1 MIKSYNARFS
11 YGIMNRIS
19 SVAIALMLT
28 MTTMG
33 TGSLENPDFERTNNN
48 SNDLNSGENDTINR
62 TNTFPFDVL
71 FDDYYNSSAE
81 VYSDLQ
87 FFEANY
93 PDIVE
98 VYDLT
103 SITPDGVTYQGNK
116 IFGIKISDNVA
127 NEPEFYDD
135 PDEET
140 FFLVSNHHAR
150 EWMTVPTAM
159 YFIYYLTHFYGM
171 GPTDNDGDGLINE
184 DIIDGV
190 DNDGDGEQGGRVDEF
205 GRALFDGIDNDGDG
219 IIDEGI
225 DEDPS
230 EARVTHLVN
239 NRETWIIPL
248 LNPDGYNYD
257 RTYPEELWRKNMRD
271 NNRNDRWDGICDGVD
286 LNRNYPFEWGH
297 NTQLLAI
304 VGDDGEPELTVDDD
318 NPCSD
323 VYHGPRDLNDDD
335 GDCNDFVL
343 NPCVVGDQN
352 TQTGIN
358 EDPPD
363 VNRRDDDQD
372 GKYGEDKEG
381 GFSEPETRVIEYLTW
396 RLDIY
401 DDYPQDKYLEDY
413 QNGIERENWPE
424 MFVTAPD
431 GDYIRNY
438 RTEGHDMRHNIMNSV
453 SYHSCSALYIWPWGF
468 KDQDPPHELYME
480 NQVKPLMNLTAY
492 GNWKDQG
499 GYKVSG
505 DINDWLYGMQGS
517 FSYTVEL
524 NQCGSQGGL
533 DGGFHADPLLIK
545 PTVRMHLLTNM
556 HFLDESPEAR
566 IGQMVGSDFGDFDLE
581 TINSPEETM
590 MPKLAILSNKDAVDV
605 GFGTDSNVEF
615 DENVVYSNEEITVK
629 VRVDNAQYML
639 NDSLTLKY
647 RTEQMAEGLWE
658 ETSMSC
664 IENCDPRKYDRGDA
678 GVNTR
683 TSIYSTDIPKTEDS
697 MNVQFYAVAQDSRLA
712 STYGGGFVYTG
723 YGSAEPVEVFVDDIV
738 GFGNPVLDFIGVAMM
753 MGIMYGVV
761 WGGLYR
767 TVGIATEAE
776 KRKNEGDV
784 VSKIAK
790 KKAKPPKKPGK
801 KRIAAIPKG
810 E

>member
-1 MIKSYNARFS
+1 
-11 YGIMNRIS
+11 
-19 SVAIALMLT
+19 MLT
-28 MTTMG
+28 VTTMG
-33 TGSLENPDFERTNNN
+33 TGSLENPDFNIVN
-48 SNDLNSGENDTINR
+48 SSTYNSESDGNDTINR
-62 TNTFPFDVL
+62 TNTFPFDVM
-71 FDDYYNSSAE
+71 FNDYYNSSAE

-87 FFEANY
+87 FFQANY
-93 PDIVE
+93 PEIVE
-98 VYDLT
+98 IHDLT

-116 IFGIKISDNVA
+116 IYGIKISDNVA
-127 NEPEFYDD
+127 NEPDFYDD

-140 FFLVSNHHAR
+140 FFVVSNHHAR

-171 GPTDNDGDGLINE
+171 GPTDNDGDGLVNE
-184 DIIDGV
+184 DMIDGV
-190 DNDGDGEQGGRVDEF
+190 DNDGDGEQGGRVDEY

-248 LNPDGYNYD
+248 LNPDGYNFD
-257 RTYPEELWRKNMRD
+257 RTNPEELWRKNMRD
-271 NNRNDRWDGICDGVD
+271 NNENDRWDGACDGVD

-297 NTQLLAI
+297 NTQFLAI

-323 VYHGPRDLNDDD
+323 VYHGPRDQHDDD
-335 GDCNDFVL
+335 GDCDTFIL
-343 NPCVVGDQN
+343 NPCLVGEQG
-352 TQTGIN
+352 TQTGVD

-363 VNRRDDDQD
+363 VNRNDDDND
-372 GKYGEDKEG
+372 GKFGEDKEG

-401 DDYPQDKYLEDY
+401 EDYPQDKYLEDY
-413 QNGIERENWPE
+413 QNGFERDNWPE

-533 DGGFHADPLLIK
+533 ESGFHADPLLIK
-545 PTVRMHLLTNM
+545 PTVRMHLLTNI

-566 IGQMVGSDFGDFDLE
+566 IGQMVGSDFGSFDLD

-590 MPKLAILSNKDAVDV
+590 MPKLTILSNKDAIDV

-629 VRVDNAQYML
+629 VKVDNAQYML
-639 NDSLTLKY
+639 KDSLMLKY
-647 RTEQMAEGLWE
+647 RTEEMADSLWK
-658 ETSMSC
+658 ETPMSC
-664 IENCDPRKYDRGDA
+664 VENCDPRNYDRGDT
-678 GVNTR
+678 GVNVR
-683 TSIYSTDIPKTEDS
+683 TSIYSADIPATEES
-697 MNVQFYAVAQDSRLA
+697 MNVQFYAVAQDSRLE

-723 YGSAEPVEVFVDDIV
+723 YGNAEPFEIFVDDII
-738 GFGNPVLDFIGVAMM
+738 GFGNGIVDFFAVAIM
-753 MGIMYGVV
+753 MGLIYGVV
-761 WGGLYR
+761 WGGLYK

-776 KRKNEGDV
+776 RRKNETDEV
-784 VSKIAK
+784 MNKAPK
-790 KKAKPPKKPGK
+790 KKAKPPAKPPTK
-801 KRIAAIPKG
+801 SNIKNVNPKTVAAMSKEG
-810 E
+810 

>member
-1 MIKSYNARFS
+1 
-11 YGIMNRIS
+11 MNRIS
-19 SVAIALMLT
+19 SIVLALMLT
-28 MTTMG
+28 VTTMG
-33 TGSLENPDFERTNNN
+33 TGSLENPDFNIVN
-48 SNDLNSGENDTINR
+48 SSTYNSESDGNDTINR
-62 TNTFPFDVL
+62 TNTFPFDVM
-71 FDDYYNSSAE
+71 FNDYYNSSAE

-87 FFEANY
+87 FFQANY
-93 PDIVE
+93 PEIVE
-98 VYDLT
+98 IHDLT

-116 IFGIKISDNVA
+116 IYGIKISDNVA
-127 NEPEFYDD
+127 NEPDFYDD

-140 FFLVSNHHAR
+140 FFVVSNHHAR

-171 GPTDNDGDGLINE
+171 GPTDNDGDGLVNE
-184 DIIDGV
+184 DMIDGV
-190 DNDGDGEQGGRVDEF
+190 DNDGDGEQGGRVDEY

-248 LNPDGYNYD
+248 LNPDGYNFD
-257 RTYPEELWRKNMRD
+257 RTNPEELWRKNMRD
-271 NNRNDRWDGICDGVD
+271 NNENDRWDGACDGVD

-297 NTQLLAI
+297 NTQFLAI

-323 VYHGPRDLNDDD
+323 VYHGPRDQHDDD
-335 GDCNDFVL
+335 GDCDTFIL
-343 NPCVVGDQN
+343 NPCLVGEQG
-352 TQTGIN
+352 TQTGVD

-363 VNRRDDDQD
+363 VNRNDDDND
-372 GKYGEDKEG
+372 GKFGEDKEG

-413 QNGIERENWPE
+413 QNGIVRDNWPE

-438 RTEGHDMRHNIMNSV
+438 RTEGHDMKHNIMNSV

-545 PTVRMHLLTNM
+545 PTVRMHLLTNIY
-556 HFLDESPEAR
+556 FLDESPEAR
-566 IGQMVGSDFGDFDLE
+566 IGQMIGSDYGSFELD

-590 MPKLAILSNKDAVDV
+590 MPELTILTEKGDAVDV
-605 GFGTDSNVEF
+605 GFGTDTNVEF
-615 DENVVYSNEEITVK
+615 DEERIYSNDDVIVK
-629 VRVDNAQYML
+629 VKVDNAQFML
-639 NDSLTLKY
+639 KDSLILNY
-647 RTEQMAEGLWE
+647 RTEKMPEDIWNE
-658 ETSMSC
+658 IPMSC
-664 IENCDPRKYDRGDA
+664 IENCDAKEYNPGDT
-678 GVNTR
+678 GVSVR
-683 TSIYSTDIPKTEDS
+683 TSVYRADIPETEES
-697 MNVQFYAVAQDSRLA
+697 MNVEFYAVAQDSRLA
-712 STYGGGFVYTG
+712 NTFGGGFVYTG
-723 YGSAEPVEVFVDDIV
+723 YGNAEPIQVFVDDVI
-738 GFGNPVLDFIGVAMM
+738 GFGNPIIDFFAVAMM
-753 MGIMYGVV
+753 MAIMYGVV
-761 WGGLYR
+761 WGGLYK

-776 KRKNEGDV
+776 KRKNEEEELLNK
-784 VSKIAK
+784 SPK
-790 KKAKPPKKPGK
+790 KKAKPPPKKS
-801 KRIAAIPKG
+801 IAAIPKEG
-810 E
+810 

>member
-1 MIKSYNARFS
+1 
-11 YGIMNRIS
+11 MNRVS
-19 SVAIALMLT
+19 PVTIALMLIL
-28 MTTMG
+28 TTMG
-33 TGSLENPDFERTNNN
+33 TGSLENPDFNIVNSSTNN
-48 SNDLNSGENDTINR
+48 SESDGNDTIDR
-62 TNTFPFDVL
+62 TNTFPFDVM
-71 FDDYYNSSAE
+71 FNDYYNSSAE

-87 FFEANY
+87 IFQANY
-93 PDIVE
+93 PEIVE
-98 VYDLT
+98 IYDLT

-116 IFGIKISDNVA
+116 IYGIKISDNVA
-127 NEPEFYDD
+127 NEPDFYDD

-140 FFLVSNHHAR
+140 FFIVSNHHAR

-171 GPTDNDGDGLINE
+171 EPTDNDGDGLVNE
-184 DIIDGV
+184 DMIDGV
-190 DNDGDGEQGGRVDEF
+190 DNDGDGEQGGRVDEY

-248 LNPDGYNYD
+248 LNPDGYNFD
-257 RTYPEELWRKNMRD
+257 RTNPEELWRKNMRD
-271 NNRNDRWDGICDGVD
+271 NNENDRWDGACDGVD

-323 VYHGPRDLNDDD
+323 VYHGPRDQHDDD
-335 GDCNDFVL
+335 GDCDTFIL
-343 NPCVVGDQN
+343 NPCVIGEQN
-352 TQTGIN
+352 TQTGID

-363 VNRRDDDQD
+363 VNRNDDDND
-372 GKYGEDKEG
+372 GKFGEDKEG

-413 QNGIERENWPE
+413 QNGFVRDNWPE

-438 RTEGHDMRHNIMNSV
+438 RTEGHDMKHNIMNSV
-453 SYHSCSALYIWPWGF
+453 SYHSCSALYIWPWGY

-480 NQVKPLMNLTAY
+480 NQVKPLMNVTRY

-505 DINDWLYGMQGS
+505 DINDYLYGMQGS

-533 DGGFHADPLLIK
+533 SGGFHADKLLIR
-545 PTVRMHLLTNM
+545 PTVRMHLLTNIYFM
-556 HFLDESPEAR
+556 DESPKAR
-566 IGQMVGSDFGDFDLE
+566 IGQMITSDTGNLGIG

-590 MPKLAILSNKDAVDV
+590 MPKLTILSNKKAKEVFT
-605 GFGTDSNVEF
+605 FGSESKVEF
-615 DENVVYSNEEITVK
+615 DEERVYANDDIPVK
-629 VRVDNAQYML
+629 VSVENAQYML
-639 NDSLTLKY
+639 RDSLHLKY
-647 RTEQMAEGLWE
+647 RTEKMPEGIWE
-658 ETSMSC
+658 EVPMTC
-664 IENCDPRKYDRGDA
+664 IENCDTKD
-678 GVNTR
+678 
-683 TSIYSTDIPKTEDS
+683 YSNYNNSGSVLVRNSVYEAKIPETEDS
-697 MNVQFYAVAQDSRLA
+697 MNVEFYAVAQDSRLA
-712 STYGGGFVYTG
+712 NAFGGGFVYTG
-723 YGSAEPVEVFVDDIV
+723 YGNAEPVEIFVDDVI
-738 GFGNPVLDFIGVAMM
+738 GFGNPIIDFFAIAMM

-761 WGGLYR
+761 WGGLYK
-767 TVGIATEAE
+767 TVGIATESE
-776 KRKNEGDV
+776 RRKNEEDSLPKPKV
-784 VSKIAK
+784 RKTAK
-790 KKAKPPKKPGK
+790 GS
-801 KRIAAIPKG
+801 
-810 E
+810 